1 VTRSLCRSATED
13 ISADLSLDQMR
24 RAIDSGKGLLWVD
37 IDDSDQTSIQVLRE
51 VFRFHPLAIEDCF
64 NDRVDTAKID
74 DYGSYLFVV
83 SQSVGYGAHT
93 LELELTELNLFL
105 GPNYLVTVH
114 QEHVPSL
121 HELFEQAQKDA
132 HVVGRGADFLAHTI
146 LDGLVDELL
155 PAVEDMDEELN
166 ELQRRI
172 LEKPQPPQVT
182 DVLLFKRNTLRLRRS
197 ITAQRDIA
205 NRLSRAEFR
214 TVIGP
219 EADIFY
225 RDIYDHVLRVEQML
239 EGLRDLADG
248 ALTSYLS
255 ATNNR
260 MQEVMMALTIVAVI
274 FLPLTLIASIFGT
287 NLDYSAIGLTL
298 DYGFYVMIAV
308 MVVIA
313 AGMLAFFRYRGWF

>member
-1 VTRSLCRSATED
+1 MTRSVYRSAAKAVSTG
-13 ISADLSLDQMR
+13 LSPEEMR
-24 RAIDSGKGLLWVD
+24 TAIESGTGLLWVD
-37 IDDSDQTSIQVLRE
+37 VDDSEPTSMQVLRD

-83 SQSVGYGAHT
+83 SQNVNYSARSAQLV
-93 LELELTELNLFL
+93 LSELNLFL
-105 GPNYLVTVH
+105 GSNYLVSVH
-114 QEHVPSL
+114 QAPLSSL
-121 HELFEQAQKDA
+121 HELFERSQKDDHLLA
-132 HVVGRGADFLAHTI
+132 RGTDFLTHTL

-155 PAVEDMDEELN
+155 PAVELMDEELN

-172 LEKPQPPQVT
+172 LERPQQPQLT
-182 DVLLFKRNTLRLRRS
+182 EVLLFKRNTLRLRRS

-214 TVIGP
+214 ALIRP

-225 RDIYDHVLRVEQML
+225 RDIYDHVVRVEQML
-239 EGLRDLADG
+239 DGLRDLADG

-255 ATNNR
+255 AANNR
-260 MQEVMMALTIVAVI
+260 MQEVMKALTVVAVI

-287 NLDYSAIGLTL
+287 NLDYSPFGLTL
-298 DYGFYVMIAV
+298 DAGFFVMLAAMLMIALG
-308 MVVIA
+308 MV
-313 AGMLAFFRYRGWF
+313 AFFRRRGWF